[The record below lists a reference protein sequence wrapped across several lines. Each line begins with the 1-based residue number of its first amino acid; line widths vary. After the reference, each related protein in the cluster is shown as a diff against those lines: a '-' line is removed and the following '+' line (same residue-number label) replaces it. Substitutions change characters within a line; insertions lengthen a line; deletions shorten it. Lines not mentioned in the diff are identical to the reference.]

1 MKKEKKA
8 KQILDNYTFK
18 ELDTALDGVKGLES
32 IYELARKFGY
42 NNLNLNETFK
52 KMEKEAKKYERMKEV
67 LYKFNE
73 YFAGRGWIAFE
84 SLNTKLMEKC
94 VELADK
100 GELEEAEE
108 ELINYYFDRER
119 IDFLI
124 RRLIYFK
131 DFQPRKELFKK
142 ALDDHFNERF
152 HSSVPIFLM
161 MIDGFVS
168 DIEQYGFF
176 TDKVNL
182 TVWDTIVGH
191 DSNLGKIQGILNKGR
206 RKTIEDEIDL
216 PYRNGILHGRDLGY
230 ANSKVSA
237 KTLGILFSL
246 RDWADAIR
254 EGKRQEEKEYIPPTF
269 KESFDQIKQGLN
281 QYKENKKQREYM
293 ENEWKPRQVIIGT
306 DLPSRGDVESYE
318 KGTPERTIVE
328 FLSFLIKSNYGK
340 LATYI
345 TNLSRQEESIS
356 KLAGEL
362 REVFAKKQLKAFEL
376 VKIEDKAPAITE
388 IETILEFASEENKQI
403 LDNRVFRL
411 IYQDKQNTPLIR
423 GYHNGEWKVLF
434 NFYDIEYLEYK

>member
-1 MKKEKKA
+1 
-8 KQILDNYTFK
+8 
-18 ELDTALDGVKGLES
+18 
-32 IYELARKFGY
+32 
-42 NNLNLNETFK
+42 
-52 KMEKEAKKYERMKEV
+52 
-67 LYKFNE
+67 
-73 YFAGRGWIAFE
+73 FE

-108 ELINYYFDRER
+108 ELLNYYFDRER

-254 EGKRQEEKEYIPPTF
+254 EGK
-269 KESFDQIKQGLN
+269 KQ
-281 QYKENKKQREYM
+281 KEYM

-388 IETILEFASEENKQI
+388 IETTLEFASEENKQI